1 MVPSQALSTNR
12 QGFPAFFSMAVGAL
26 ALALMT
32 AVPAQADSLDAAKA
46 AGQVVEQANGLL
58 AVCPGAPASVSANV
72 QSINAKR
79 LDQYRDIAAST
90 GAALDQVQ
98 ARAGAKLRQTAPGG
112 CK

>member
-1 MVPSQALSTNR
+1 MVLSQDMRTNR
-12 QGFPAFFSMAVGAL
+12 QAFPACFFWAVGAL
-26 ALALMT
+26 ALAVMT

-58 AVCPGAPASVSANV
+58 ATCPGAPASVSGSV

-79 LDQYRDIAAST
+79 LDQYRAIAANT

-98 ARAGAKLRQTAPGG
+98 ARAGAKLRQTSPGG